1 MNASTI
7 LEYTA
12 NTMFLVLWASMLP
25 IVVATVVGIL
35 VSVLQALTQIQE
47 QTVSFAVKLV
57 TISIVLLA
65 MARWLG
71 GEMQQFTLDIFTSFP
86 YLSR

>member
-71 GEMQQFTLDIFTSFP
+71 GEMQAFTLDIFNSFP

>member
-47 QTVSFAVKLV
+47 QTLSFAVKLV